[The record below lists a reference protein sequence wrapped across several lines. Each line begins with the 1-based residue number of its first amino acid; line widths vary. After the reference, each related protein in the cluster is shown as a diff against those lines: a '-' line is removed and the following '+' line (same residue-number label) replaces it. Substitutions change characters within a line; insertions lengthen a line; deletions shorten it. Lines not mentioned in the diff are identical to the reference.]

1 MSDSLT
7 VSSQLS
13 TISTALREQAEEYS
27 STDWW
32 ETETISDQV
41 LGPLVVNSGFDC
53 NWLAVQEVCFKR
65 RKVAHTDGEGYLLDS
80 WFPET
85 TEGRPIKKESDVQD
99 SIIYHDYEETEPFNP
114 YFISP
119 DPLEQYKYGLQVDKL
134 SGVKRLKEPKRWCV
148 LPVSETTVQE
158 VPLTFEDEEEYN
170 IVQIQGHVA
179 FSKATY
185 YVDKQVYPTKIAT
198 VHQETVY
205 KTFRLTVQEVSDFAD
220 EV

>member
-32 ETETISDQV
+32 ERETISDQV
-41 LGPLVVNSGFDC
+41 LGPLVADSGFDC

-65 RKVAHTDGEGYLLDS
+65 RKVAHTDGEGYLLDT
-80 WFPET
+80 WFPDT
-85 TEGRPIKKESDVQD
+85 TERRPIKKENVVQE
-99 SIIYHDYEETEPFNP
+99 SIVYHDYEETEQFNP

-119 DPLEQYKYGLQVDKL
+119 DPVEQYKYGLQVDKL
-134 SGVKRLKEPKRWCV
+134 SGVKRLKDPKRWCV
-148 LPVSETTVQE
+148 LPVSESTVHE
-158 VPLTFEDEEEYN
+158 VPLTPEDEQEYN
-170 IVQIQGHVA
+170 ILQIQGHVA

-185 YVDKQVYPTKIAT
+185 YVDKEVYHTKTVT
-198 VHQETVY
+198 VHQEPVY
-205 KTFRLTVQEVSDFAD
+205 KIFRLTVSEFAD

>member
-32 ETETISDQV
+32 ETDTISDQV
-41 LGPLVVNSGFDC
+41 LGPLVVDSGFDC

-65 RKVAHTDGEGYLLDS
+65 RKVAHTDGEGYLLDT
-80 WFPET
+80 WFPVS
-85 TEGRPIKKESDVQD
+85 TEGHPIKEENVVPVESIV
-99 SIIYHDYEETEPFNP
+99 YHDYEETEQFNP

-134 SGVKRLKEPKRWCV
+134 SGVKRLKDPKRWCV
-148 LPVSETTVQE
+148 LPVSETTVYE
-158 VPLTFEDEEEYN
+158 VPLPAEDEEEHN
-170 IVQIQGHVA
+170 IVQVQGHVA
-179 FSKATY
+179 WSKATY
-185 YVDKQVYPTKIAT
+185 YVDKEVYPTKTVT
-198 VHQETVY
+198 VHPEPVY
-205 KTFRLTVQEVSDFAD
+205 KTFRLTVSEFTD